1 MRLNLNNKIN
11 FLKGYTDKPTII
23 SVESKQGEKLY
34 FFAPSEGTKFRI
46 NTLFTKEPSTITWL
60 NRIQENDTFL
70 DIGANIGIYS
80 IYAAVIKKCRVI
92 SIEPES
98 QNFSNLVRNII
109 INNLY
114 EKSLP
119 FCLAMSNENKIG
131 VLHLSSFSIDGAG
144 SGHMFDEELCFD
156 LTPFKSPFKQGCIGM
171 KLDSFIE
178 EKYIPVPNFI
188 KIDVDGLEHKVIEGA
203 ITTLKNQKLK
213 SVLIEIYSKLEEH
226 MNIINLLLS
235 LGFEYDSNQV
245 EQDRIKEG
253 WNKGMG
259 NIIFNRKI

>member
-1 MRLNLNNKIN
+1 MELKNKIN
-11 FLKGYTDKPTII
+11 FLEGYTGKTTII
-23 SVESKQGEKLY
+23 SIDSKQGEKLY
-34 FFAPSEGTKFRI
+34 FFAPSKMATFRI
-46 NTLFTKEPSTITWL
+46 NTLFTKEPSTISWL
-60 NRIQENDTFL
+60 NRLKETDTFL

-80 IYAAVIKKCRVI
+80 VYAAVVKKCRVV

-98 QNFSNLVRNII
+98 QNFSNLVRNIV

-114 EKSLP
+114 EKTLP

-131 VLHLSSFSIDGAG
+131 VLHLSTFSIDGAA
-144 SGHMFDEELCFD
+144 SGHMFDEELKFN
-156 LTPFKSPFKQGCIGM
+156 LTPGKSPFQQGCIGM

-178 EKYIPVPNFI
+178 EKYFPIPDFI

-203 ITTLKNQKLK
+203 ITTLKNPKVK

-226 MNIINLLLS
+226 MNIIDLLLS

-259 NIIFNRKI
+259 NIIFNRGM

>member
-1 MRLNLNNKIN
+1 MELKNKIN
-11 FLKGYTDKPTII
+11 FLEGYTDKATIMSI
-23 SVESKQGEKLY
+23 DSKQGDKLY
-34 FFAPSEGTKFRI
+34 FFAPSKMAKYRI
-46 NTLFTKEPSTITWL
+46 NTLLTKEPSTISWL
-60 NRIQENDTFL
+60 NRIKETDTFL

-80 IYAAVIKKCRVI
+80 VYAAVVKKCRVI

-98 QNFSNLVRNII
+98 QNFSNLVRNIV

-114 EKSLP
+114 EKTLP

-131 VLHLSSFSIDGAG
+131 VLHLSRFTIDGAG
-144 SGHMFDEELCFD
+144 SGHMFDEELKFD
-156 LTPFKSPFKQGCIGM
+156 LTPFKSPFQQGCIGM

-178 EKYIPVPNFI
+178 EKYIPIPDFI

-203 ITTLKNQKLK
+203 ITTLKNQKVK

-226 MNIINLLLS
+226 MNIIDLLLS

-245 EQDRIKEG
+245 EQDRSKEG

-259 NIIFNRKI
+259 NIIFNRGI

>member
-1 MRLNLNNKIN
+1 MKLKNKIN
-11 FLKGYTDKPTII
+11 FLEGYTEEATIM
-23 SVESKQGEKLY
+23 SVDSKQGDKLY
-34 FFAPSEGTKFRI
+34 FFAPSKMAKFRI
-46 NTLFTKEPSTITWL
+46 NTLFTKEPSTISWL
-60 NRIQENDTFL
+60 NRIKETDTFL

-80 IYAAVIKKCRVI
+80 VYAAVVKKCRVI

-98 QNFSNLVRNII
+98 QNFSNLVRNIV

-114 EKSLP
+114 KKTLP

-131 VLHLSSFSIDGAG
+131 VLHLSRFSIDGAR
-144 SGHMFDEELCFD
+144 SGHMFDEELKFN
-156 LTPFKSPFKQGCIGM
+156 LTPFKSPFQQGCIGM

-178 EKYIPVPNFI
+178 EKYFPIPDFI

-226 MNIINLLLS
+226 MNIIDLLLS

-259 NIIFNRKI
+259 NIIFNRGM